1 MSGNKSLKP
10 IISQGH
16 WRVSFLQIDAWV
28 SLPRVD
34 QWAEKC
40 WDLKLE
46 RSPQSLSCNHSS
58 INRSRA
64 VRWCSRVLETA
75 HTQLFHILA
84 CYTRECGIFIF
95 CKKYIVHKIRLSIK
109 PDSCNVLWDRGSC
122 NPGCNTLF
130 MATCKK
136 SYCAH
141 NIIYC
146 ARNIWLYSLD
156 IVQDR
161 LMFLF
166 RSSAV
171 EGTYSLDPV
180 FFFPLFG
187 INSLT
192 HSPLAAAISLKHNKH
207 YSSKRMYLR
216 QNHHSILGKPSNKKD
231 EKS

>member
-1 MSGNKSLKP
+1 MPGSHFREWINGQKNVEIWNLKDRP
-10 IISQGH
+10 SHYLAIIHPLIAAVQFG
-16 WRVSFLQIDAWV
+16 DAA
-28 SLPRVD
+28 D
-34 QWAEKC
+34 TH
-40 WDLKLE
+40 
-46 RSPQSLSCNHSS
+46 NSS
-58 INRSRA
+58 ISLLAILESVVSPFFARNIF
-64 VRWCSRVLETA
+64 VR
-75 HTQLFHILA
+75 
-84 CYTRECGIFIF
+84 
-95 CKKYIVHKIRLSIK
+95 KIRLSIK

-192 HSPLAAAISLKHNKH
+192 HSPLAAAISLKHLNIILQ
-207 YSSKRMYLR
+207 SSC
-216 QNHHSILGKPSNKKD
+216 I
-231 EKS
+231 